1 MASGADMALDDYVQR
16 TQSWQ
21 GRGRGGRRGRG
32 RGNFNENRSQTKPT
46 GRGSLGARPKGSAF
60 LRIGP
65 KNNDPTDHN
74 GIASS
79 DLRDKIATKVK
90 ANMIDLR
97 EKLPPKPLPA
107 TKTKSFPKKTL
118 QPPPPLPP
126 PFPRNARA
134 PPGNR
139 VPAHY
144 APVRSTTAAAHGQP
158 YILPQTR
165 PIPRSPSPPK
175 YRLPSEAEAKK
186 ITVTVPGLSKTT
198 SEVRWT
204 FRISCLTRC

>member
-1 MASGADMALDDYVQR
+1 MALDGYVQR
-16 TQSWQ
+16 TQNSQ
-21 GRGRGGRRGRG
+21 GRGRGGWRGRERGRG
-32 RGNFNENRSQTKPT
+32 RENFNENRNQTKPT
-46 GRGSLGARPKGSAF
+46 GRGSLGMIPKGSAF
-60 LRIGP
+60 LRIGL
-65 KNNDPTDHN
+65 KSNGDPTDHN

-97 EKLPPKPLPA
+97 EKLPPKALPP
-107 TKTKSFPKKTL
+107 TKTKPFPKKLL
-118 QPPPPLPP
+118 QPPLPPP

-139 VPAHY
+139 VPSHY
-144 APVRSTTAAAHGQP
+144 APVQPTTAAAAAHGQP

-165 PIPRSPSPPK
+165 PIPRSPPSPPK
-175 YRLPSEAEAKK
+175 YYLPSEAEARK

-204 FRISCLTRC
+204 F